1 MAKTIVLSRKAVI
14 GIVALSLLS
23 GGGVAVA
30 NANGTWKDPIYHT
43 VSEKYSVEKFCDGHN
58 LLYVQTPG
66 YEANSQQFQVIHNAT
81 ECGGTN

>member
-1 MAKTIVLSRKAVI
+1 MAKILKARKSTI
-14 GIVALSLLS
+14 ALVTFGLLAT
-23 GGGVAVA
+23 GVAVA
-30 NANGTWKDPIYHT
+30 EANGTWKDPIYHT

-66 YEANSQQFQVIHNAT
+66 YAANSQQFQIIHNAT